1 MLRGSHDLL
10 FFLIYDLL
18 PAERKAA
25 LGELASLLAVDALQH
40 TTAAGFPLEQVA
52 VAHERRVTP
61 WATSSFAYA
70 ARARHIDSGSAVA
83 SKAATELGAGFRA

>member
-52 VAHERRVTP
+52 VAYEMVEASH
-61 WATSSFAYA
+61 
-70 ARARHIDSGSAVA
+70 AVGNVV
-83 SKAATELGAGFRA
+83 LRLRG